1 MGANKLKAVIRCP
14 ESIPCNPCESACPTG
29 AIRVGDPVS
38 NLPEL
43 DTGLCTGCGICV
55 AVCPGMAIRLMGQDP
70 DQAVGL
76 AGIPCE
82 YRDETVPG
90 ENVTVLDRNGQVL
103 GPGRIRRVFSPVRR
117 DPTRVVILE
126 VPLEYVEE
134 VEGYRKESRDE

>member
-1 MGANKLKAVIRCP
+1 MGASKLKAVIRCP

-29 AIRVGDPVS
+29 AIRVGEPVS

-43 DTGLCTGCGICV
+43 DPDLCTGCGICV
-55 AVCPGMAIRLMGQDP
+55 AICPGMAIRLMGQDME
-70 DQAVGL
+70 QAVGL

-82 YRDETVPG
+82 YRDEPVPG
-90 ENVTVLDRNGQVL
+90 EEVTILDRNGLEL

-126 VPLEYVEE
+126 VPLEHLEE
-134 VEGYRKESRDE
+134 TEGYRKGSQDE